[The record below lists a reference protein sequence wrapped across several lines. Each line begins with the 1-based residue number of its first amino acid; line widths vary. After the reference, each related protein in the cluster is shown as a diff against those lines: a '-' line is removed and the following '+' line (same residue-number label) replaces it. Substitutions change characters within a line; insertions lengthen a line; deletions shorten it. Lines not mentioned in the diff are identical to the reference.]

1 MSASTDS
8 LKCRTKVL
16 NTSSTDGP
24 ENTQILI
31 DKNHLLITHVIFP
44 NFKRLRCAITVKHWL
59 CKPSS

>member
-44 NFKRLRCAITVKHWL
+44 NL
-59 CKPSS
+59 